1 MKILLTLSIL
11 ILALIACN
19 NSKKNTMA
27 TSDNEKLVKT
37 YFEHFNRH
45 EWKKMAEMYSENAEF
60 KDPSL
65 GPGIVKQTWPQIIKK
80 YSELNQVFPD
90 LNDKVIQIYPSG
102 DNHIIVEFVSSGT
115 ATDGSKFELPI
126 CTVFTFENGIITKDF
141 TYYDNFEEEQ
151 AK

>member
-1 MKILLTLSIL
+1 MKIIVTVSIL

-19 NSKKNTMA
+19 NSKENTMA
-27 TSDNEKLVKT
+27 KSDNEELVKI

-45 EWKKMAEMYSENAEF
+45 EWKKMADMYSENAEF

-65 GPGIVKQTWPQIIKK
+65 GQGIVKQTRQQFIEK
-80 YSELNQVFPD
+80 YSELSKIFPD
-90 LNDKVIQIYPSG
+90 LNDKVIQIYPSD

-115 ATDGSKFELPI
+115 APDGSKFELQI
-126 CTVFTFENGIITKDF
+126 CTIFTFENGIITKDF
-141 TYYDNFEEEQ
+141 TYYDNFEEGQ